1 MAPFDQ
7 RTVNPLSPREDPTGK
22 GKDVLVGWLVGKA
35 GVDFGVAQALA
46 ASDAQAAE
54 QLNRLE
60 ETLVARINAL
70 QEERKIE
77 PEIPESQLRQLSAFQ
92 AELQDFAKRINLIES
107 AGQQTERLGTNLRAG
122 IAALKEDLAQ
132 RQNRLEPADAAIRRV
147 KEALGARI
155 QELQAQIAKAQDR
168 LDGRETQLKEA
179 FRTELIAL
187 QAQLS
192 ERQNRLDARH
202 STIEKLLENVAA
214 NFQSL
219 EGWLSDKLRV
229 VEHGSGELE
238 QIKSEMRAVA
248 QRMAE
253 VESAAQ
259 RAQTVVVSD
268 VPTAEHLKTLEETL
282 VARIGEL
289 QRGQE
294 TGGEVLAAR
303 ARELSDVRAEL
314 RSLTGR
320 IGQVESAG
328 QRGEQASDNLR
339 GEIAALKCELAE
351 QRSFPPPDSLIRG
364 LEASHGAK
372 IQELQD
378 QIAKGQE
385 CLEAR
390 EAQFKRIEA
399 ELGGLG
405 GRLAE
410 ANSFAQELRT
420 WVKSETESVGKLNEG
435 LRAELAALRDQ
446 FHERRDKDLAIEG
459 IEAALGAKIEEFKN
473 QVEQQMRALES
484 RDGERAE
491 WIKSLDQSF
500 GARMAE
506 LENQFGEKLR
516 AFEGG
521 RDESGQ
527 LSSELSALAD
537 RIARQEFEAQQ
548 ARTGAANEA
557 QRTEQLEESLK
568 AEMAGL
574 QADLKE
580 QRQSTQLVGSLV
592 KGIEESLHPKID
604 QIGQHLAREQARG
617 ESLDTECAKLRSD
630 LQVLVEQQERAVSGA
645 EQIRAWVAGEAE
657 AAAKLKEGLE
667 TELSALRARLDERH
681 AAEIA
686 LQGID
691 AALGVK
697 IEELQNQLGQKLS
710 SLNGRAGDGAEWMK
724 AADENLNSKI
734 QELEERLSE
743 KLRGLESDNGEL
755 GQIKSEV
762 RAVAQRMV
770 EVESA
775 AQRAQT
781 VVASDAPPAEQIER
795 LEETLLAKIS
805 ELQTGLQ
812 SAGEGVVGRE
822 RELSALRVAIEDVS
836 TRIGRI
842 EFAAH
847 ESGQLSNTLRGEIDT
862 LKTEINEQRQRLAP
876 MPSVLRGI
884 EAAFGAKLEEL
895 QDQLVRK
902 QSTADHGGYLEEFK
916 GTMQS
921 SAERAAGIEPAA
933 AQIPAAANG
942 GDQGAVRDAMGSEA
956 GMVQRDGQ
964 PATQPLDHSTTTTE
978 VSPRNPGE
986 QSFSGDAEKEQMR
999 QLQQRMSAEIERV
1012 RAELK
1017 EKSGRWKVRKG
1028 AVAF

>member
-1 MAPFDQ
+1 MAPLDP
-7 RTVNPLSPREDPTGK
+7 RTVNPFSPREDPAGK

-46 ASDAQAAE
+46 ASEAQAAE

-60 ETLVARINAL
+60 ATLVARINGL
-70 QEERKIE
+70 QNEPKIE

-92 AELQDFAKRINLIES
+92 AELQGFSKRIILLES

-122 IAALKEDLAQ
+122 IAALKQDLAQ
-132 RQNRLEPADAAIRRV
+132 RQNRLEPADAAMRRV
-147 KEALGARI
+147 EEALGARI
-155 QELQAQIAKAQDR
+155 QELQDQIAKAQDR
-168 LDGRETQLKEA
+168 LGGRETQLKEA
-179 FRTELIAL
+179 FRTELSAL
-187 QAQLS
+187 QAQLG

-229 VEHGSGELE
+229 VEHGTGELE
-238 QIKSEMRAVA
+238 QLKSELRAVA

-268 VPTAEHLKTLEETL
+268 APAAEHLKTLEETL

-289 QRGQE
+289 QRGQVI
-294 TGGEVLAAR
+294 GGEVLEAR
-303 ARELSDVRAEL
+303 ARELSDLRAEL
-314 RSLTGR
+314 GSLTGR

-339 GEIAALKCELAE
+339 GEIAALKCELAA

-364 LEASHGAK
+364 LEAAHGAK

-378 QIAKGQE
+378 QIAKGQKR
-385 CLEAR
+385 LEAR
-390 EAQFKRIEA
+390 EAQFKGIET

-420 WVKSETESVGKLNEG
+420 WVKSETESAGKLSEG
-435 LRAELAALRDQ
+435 LRGELAALRDQ

-473 QVEQQMRALES
+473 RVEQQLSALES
-484 RDGERAE
+484 RGGERAE

-500 GARMAE
+500 VARMAE

-516 AFEGG
+516 ALEGG

-548 ARTGAANEA
+548 ARTCAANEA
-557 QRTEQLEESLK
+557 RRTEQQEECLK
-568 AEMAGL
+568 AEIAGL

-617 ESLDTECAKLRSD
+617 ESLDAECAKLRSD

-645 EQIRAWVAGEAE
+645 EQLRAWSVAEAE
-657 AAAKLKEGLE
+657 SAAKLKEGIE

-691 AALGVK
+691 AALGAK

-710 SLNGRAGDGAEWMK
+710 SLDGRADDGAEWMK

-734 QELEERLSE
+734 RELEERFSE
-743 KLRGLESDNGEL
+743 KLRGVENGNGEL
-755 GQIKSEV
+755 GRIKSEIG
-762 RAVAQRMV
+762 AVAQRMA

-795 LEETLLAKIS
+795 LEETILAKIS

-822 RELSALRVAIEDVS
+822 RELSALRLAIEDVS

-862 LKTEINEQRQRLAP
+862 LKTEINEQQQRLAP

-884 EAAFGAKLEEL
+884 EAAFSAKLEEM
-895 QDQLVRK
+895 QNQLVHK
-902 QSTADHGGYLEEFK
+902 QSTADGGGYLEEFQ
-916 GTMQS
+916 GTMQTIT
-921 SAERAAGIEPAA
+921 ERTAGVEPAA
-933 AQIPAAANG
+933 AANR
-942 GDQGAVRDAMGSEA
+942 DHQAVIRDAIGNKA
-956 GMVQRDGQ
+956 GMAQRDEQ
-964 PATQPLDHSTTTTE
+964 PARQPLDHATTTTVE
-978 VSPRNPGE
+978 SPRIPGG

-999 QLQQRMSAEIERV
+999 QVQQRMAAEIERV